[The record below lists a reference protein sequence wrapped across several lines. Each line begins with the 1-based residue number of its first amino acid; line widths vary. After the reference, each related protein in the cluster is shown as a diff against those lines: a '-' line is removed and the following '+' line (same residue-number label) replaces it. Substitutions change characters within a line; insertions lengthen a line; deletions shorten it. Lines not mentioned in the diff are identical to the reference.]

1 MPSRG
6 PRPGWRKTGQRS
18 SAGDDSEKRGGIYRQ
33 RRPVDHECLHQELG
47 AIRFAATAFL
57 SYLVLARAINIARTA
72 ALAFSITLSVLRGQS
87 VITSG
92 VLGVLS
98 AVVQTYRLQMALA
111 PVATN
116 IFTASLY
123 SLQAGLYAV
132 WTALGPVGG

>member
-1 MPSRG
+1 MASIVSG
-6 PRPGWRKTGQRS
+6 VQWITNAFIKNW
-18 SAGDDSEKRGGIYRQ
+18 
-33 RRPVDHECLHQELG
+33 G